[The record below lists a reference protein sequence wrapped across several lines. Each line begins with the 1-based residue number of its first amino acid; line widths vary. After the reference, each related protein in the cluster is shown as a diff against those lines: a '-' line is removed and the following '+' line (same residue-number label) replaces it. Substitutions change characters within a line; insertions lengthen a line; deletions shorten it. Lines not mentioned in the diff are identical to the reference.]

1 MDNITFEVKKE
12 FYWAFEAA
20 CLIKL
25 YLSGSMEEL
34 KKKHETDESYAD
46 FFNGPFHHLES
57 YYHAV
62 LEEMKPSLSA
72 SPLLTYYGQQSED
85 GKSLLGEIARSIPI
99 DEFDNLTADQ
109 SRIYAFQAIA
119 SELSDLAADDTPFTF
134 DGKEEIPPAL
144 TSLTTLLES
153 LSSLPLEDSEKMK
166 FMNLYQNY
174 EKVLAE
180 FKAFTAELIPVMK
193 KHLPLIEE
201 DLVHAEEESLSRS
214 YINEIFF
221 QSSLISI
228 QSEACQMIVL
238 PSIFDYNSLSLY
250 MRASSNVIT
259 IGYLSK
265 PLLDL
270 KKKQQFEKT
279 HQLLKALGD
288 PTRLRIMQCLSKR
301 KMYIQELARELK
313 LTPATISHHMTTLF
327 QAEAVTL
334 FVDEM
339 NAKKVFYEVNK
350 ETLENL
356 KTTLTDLEG

>member
-1 MDNITFEVKKE
+1 M
-12 FYWAFEAA
+12 
-20 CLIKL
+20 
-25 YLSGSMEEL
+25 
-34 KKKHETDESYAD
+34 
-46 FFNGPFHHLES
+46 
-57 YYHAV
+57 
-62 LEEMKPSLSA
+62 
-72 SPLLTYYGQQSED
+72 
-85 GKSLLGEIARSIPI
+85 IA
-99 DEFDNLTADQ
+99 
-109 SRIYAFQAIA
+109 
-119 SELSDLAADDTPFTF
+119 
-134 DGKEEIPPAL
+134 
-144 TSLTTLLES
+144 
-153 LSSLPLEDSEKMK
+153 
-166 FMNLYQNY
+166 
-174 EKVLAE
+174 
-180 FKAFTAELIPVMK
+180 
-193 KHLPLIEE
+193 
-201 DLVHAEEESLSRS
+201 
-214 YINEIFF
+214 
-221 QSSLISI
+221 
-228 QSEACQMIVL
+228 L